1 MADDPN
7 PHPSLQRILDELLA
21 VPPVEGALV
30 LTSQG
35 RVLASRMPEGADER
49 ALAQGCRT
57 LLTFAAGP
65 IVSPDEIVRVDLR
78 GTKGSTVLLRAGP
91 DAILAVMTTTRT
103 PESVSL
109 ELSRAAAEVRR
120 AVA

>member
-7 PHPSLQRILDELLA
+7 PHPSLQRILDELLT

-30 LTSQG
+30 LTLKG

-49 ALAQGCRT
+49 ELAQGCRT
-57 LLTFAAGP
+57 LLTSAAGT

-91 DAILAVMTTTRT
+91 DTILAVMTTTRT